1 MKKYKAL
8 LLVLGAWVMCASTTA
23 HATNYYV
30 DCNYGSNGN
39 TGKSAQAAWRTPLEV
54 TLHSAQV
61 GYEPGDAIYFKRD
74 CTWYEGVS
82 LTSSGQSGSNI
93 VIDSYSNTPNPSTA
107 PAGAGRPPHLT
118 GYLSIADAYW
128 NVYSGTV
135 WVSNPLFERN
145 DIKRNVYDRI
155 VTAAIAFAVSA
166 VITLHDHFLP
176 K

>member
-1 MKKYKAL
+1 MNKRMAVL
-8 LLVLGAWVMCASTTA
+8 LLILGARVAC
-23 HATNYYV
+23 ATNYYV
-30 DCNYGSNGN
+30 DCNYGSNGHAG
-39 TGKSAQAAWRTPLEV
+39 TSPQTAWRTPLEV
-54 TLHSAQV
+54 TLHSAQA
-61 GYEPGDAIYFKRD
+61 GYQAGDAIYFKRD

-82 LTSSGQSGSNI
+82 LTASGQSGNNI
-93 VIDSYSNTPNPSTA
+93 VIDSYSNMPNPSSPA
-107 PAGAGRPPHLT
+107 PAGSGRPPHLT
-118 GYLSIADAYW
+118 GYLPIADAYW

-135 WVSNPLFERN
+135 WVSKPLFERN